1 MGAIH
6 VGTSGWSYPHWAG
19 RFYPGDLPQRQ
30 WLGFYARHFATVEI
44 NNAFYR
50 LPGPDTFAA
59 WARQTPPGFLFA
71 VKASRYI
78 THLKK
83 LKAPDEAL
91 ARLLHHAAHL
101 GDKLGPILFQLP
113 PRWRCNPE
121 RLADFLQRLPRGHDY
136 AFEFRDPSWFCEAVY
151 GLLRDHGCAFCIYH
165 LAGRQSPLAV
175 TAPFVYIR
183 LHGPDG
189 PYQGRYGREGL
200 VEWVEHIRVWAEEGR
215 TVYCY
220 FDNDQNAYAVEDA
233 RTLKRLLTP

>member
-1 MGAIH
+1 MGAVH

-19 RFYPGDLPQRQ
+19 RFYPGDLPQRR
-30 WLGFYARHFATVEI
+30 WLAFYARHFATVEI

-50 LPGPDTFAA
+50 LPSPDTFAA

-113 PRWRCNPE
+113 PHWRCNPE
-121 RLADFLQRLPRGHDY
+121 RLADFLQRLPGGHHY
-136 AFEFRDPSWFCEAVY
+136 AFEFRDPSWFCEAVDD
-151 GLLRDHGCAFCIYH
+151 LLRDHACAFCIYH
-165 LAGRQSPLAV
+165 LAGRQSPLTV

-189 PYQGRYGREGL
+189 PYQGRYGRDGL
-200 VEWVEHIRVWAEEGR
+200 RDWAKRIRAWAEEGR

-233 RTLKRLLTP
+233 RTLQDLLTP

>member
-1 MGAIH
+1 MGAVH

-19 RFYPGDLPQRQ
+19 RFYPEDLPQRR
-30 WLGFYARHFATVEI
+30 WLAFYARHFATVEI

-50 LPGPDTFAA
+50 LPSPDTFAA

-91 ARLLHHAAHL
+91 ARLLDHAAHL
-101 GDKLGPILFQLP
+101 GAKLGPILFQLP
-113 PRWRCNPE
+113 PHWHCNPG
-121 RLADFLQRLPRGHDY
+121 RLADFLRRLPQGHEY

-151 GLLRDHGCAFCIYH
+151 DLLREHGCAFCIYH
-165 LAGRQSPLAV
+165 LAGRQSPLTV
-175 TAPFVYIR
+175 TAPSVYIR

-200 VEWVEHIRVWAEEGR
+200 RDWAGRIRTWAGEGR

-233 RTLKRLLTP
+233 RTLQDLLTP

>member
-1 MGAIH
+1 MGTIH

-19 RFYPGDLPQRQ
+19 RFYPEGLPQRR
-30 WLGFYARHFATVEI
+30 WLAFYARHFATVEI

-50 LPGPDTFAA
+50 LPRPETFAA
-59 WARQTPPGFLFA
+59 WAGQTPPHFLFA

-83 LKAPDEAL
+83 LKAPTEAL
-91 ARLLHHAAHL
+91 TRLLDHAAHL

-113 PRWRCNPE
+113 PHWHCNPK
-121 RLADFLQRLPRGHDY
+121 RLADFLRRLPRGPDY

-151 GLLRDHGCAFCIYH
+151 ELLHSHGCAFCIYH
-165 LAGRQSPLAV
+165 LAGLQSPLTV

-189 PYQGRYGREGL
+189 PYQGRYGRARL
-200 VEWVEHIRVWAEEGR
+200 TPWAARIRAWADEGR

-220 FDNDQNAYAVEDA
+220 FDNDQNAYAVDDA
-233 RTLKRLLTP
+233 RTLQGLLTA